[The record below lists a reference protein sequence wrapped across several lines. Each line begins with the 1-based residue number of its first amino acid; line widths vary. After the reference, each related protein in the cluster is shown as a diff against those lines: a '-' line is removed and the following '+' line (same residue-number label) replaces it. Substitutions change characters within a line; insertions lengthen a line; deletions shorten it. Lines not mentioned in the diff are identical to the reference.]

1 MCLGRQQISREM
13 RRRENTREKPALSFL
28 QKCQNLSI
36 VAYLAAS
43 ITLEKVLGYSITES
57 QKICIFE
64 SNMST

>member
-1 MCLGRQQISREM
+1 MCLDKQQISREM
-13 RRRENTREKPALSFL
+13 RRGENTRAKPALSFL

-57 QKICIFE
+57 QKICIYE
-64 SNMST
+64 INMST